1 MSSET
6 TDTTRIQ
13 ARPDI
18 PLMAVWAA
26 VGSVVSTAVFGIGLT
41 AVLLGAIA
49 GSVACEARRRR
60 RSTRARVAAQ
70 EDFPEALES
79 LAEAIRAKGSLR
91 LGILEVAASCPP
103 SVAGAFRRA
112 ASLLEGGLSLEDAV
126 GELDEVA
133 DLPGSAALE
142 LALRTHVE
150 AGGNLPG
157 ALEALAASLR
167 QRNSIRRELD
177 SLTAQARLSSVVLAS
192 APLGFAALSYVLGL
206 GGRFL
211 LRTPQGLCLVVAG
224 LALEAVGFWWVRRIC
239 AVRW

>member
-1 MSSET
+1 MSSEAGGSISIP
-6 TDTTRIQ
+6 D
-13 ARPDI
+13 RPDI
-18 PLMAVWAA
+18 PLTFVWGA
-26 VGSVVSTAVFGIGLT
+26 VGAVASTVVFGLAFV
-41 AVLLGAIA
+41 AVVLGAIA
-49 GSVACEARRRR
+49 GAVACEARRRR
-60 RSTRARVAAQ
+60 RSTRVRIAAQ

-103 SVAGAFRRA
+103 SVAPAFQRA
-112 ASLLEGGLSLEDAV
+112 ASLLESGLSLEDAV
-126 GELDEVA
+126 EELTVVA

-177 SLTAQARLSSVVLAS
+177 SLTAQARLSSVVLAL

-211 LRTPQGLCLVVAG
+211 LRTPQGLGLVVLG
-224 LALEAVGFWWVRRIC
+224 LALEGVGFLWVRRIC
-239 AVRW
+239 AIRW